1 MMKDYLNEYKKEV
14 EQKLNQKITK
24 EDVENHI
31 TKTKFFQHERL
42 VHLLVTLFFAIFLL
56 ISLYI
61 SLTQNSFI
69 YIVLILLVM
78 LIFYIK
84 HYFFLEN
91 NIQYLYKEYDKMIN
105 KLNK

>member
-14 EQKLNQKITK
+14 EQKLNQ
-24 EDVENHI
+24 HI
-31 TKTKFFQHERL
+31 TKIKFFQHERL

-61 SLTQNSFI
+61 SLTQNLFI

>member
-1 MMKDYLNEYKKEV
+1 MKDYLNEYKKEV

-31 TKTKFFQHERL
+31 TKIKFFQHERL

-61 SLTQNSFI
+61 SLTQNSFV